1 MSNWFDIWGDS
12 FVLLD
17 ETIQLRIE
25 TSAVL
30 SGSPQLEPTPI
41 SAYTWTGTTLVD
53 ATDAIFITMPT
64 SATIFNAGIS
74 ANTNSAYTWTGT
86 TLVDATDAIFIDMN
100 TSATIFNAGISA
112 TVNTAYNWT
121 GTTLVDATDAI
132 VIAMSTSAEAFKDRG
147 DPADI
152 SWYLVFGDTDEVTPN
167 TIGMGI
173 ETSAVVSEIIN
184 QSAQESNWEV
194 NILPISQEILDAFV
208 TAISIAVSSSTEP
221 SPWIDNWDGSLV

>member
-41 SAYTWTGTTLVD
+41 
-53 ATDAIFITMPT
+53 
-64 SATIFNAGIS
+64 
-74 ANTNSAYTWTGT
+74 SAYTWTGT

-173 ETSAVVSEIIN
+173 ETSSLVSELIN

-208 TAISIAVSSSTEP
+208 TAITIAVSSSTEP